1 MVVLFLYLICTNP
14 QTGKIMKK
22 VIFYLLFLAAFASAA
37 VVSPSQSTMAIL
49 LDASGLCGDTSN
61 SWSKL
66 NVQEFL
72 KNHAFYG
79 DANSIYCRSYDES
92 MTPSEAADSLFKGP
106 NSIFNEVAKQNV
118 ASNLSRFVIIAE
130 GAAGLA
136 VREYIQ
142 SKDYQGEID
151 NVIFFNTP
159 HEGTGF
165 ADQALL
171 NGSSALNKSKSV
183 SDYSDIIPLALAIY
197 LVGGS
202 EALETLMMSLL
213 KEAVLGM
220 VQDAGGIKGKFNDY
234 FKNKDESYKSL
245 LYLAQDLDL
254 NDKAY
259 DEVKSEAI
267 NKGLNLKEYVGST
280 QLLNSY
286 SKLNSFDHPAYNN
299 VFSYGLPTI
308 GNGRRTLA
316 DFADQSKNHVDK
328 EQLQK
333 FLTESVVSTLKGK
346 GKEVV
351 EGEIDRII
359 SQALDGDFAANVMQ
373 TANQIA
379 SKYNVAVGQISECI
393 RDVSALSRL
402 KFNKENLSKSVL
414 TVIRIANKYL
424 PEKYK
429 SELYSTFIDEYSE
442 KVSDLMNQADSIK
455 AELRKGMDV
464 VSNNLSNYAINF
476 FDEGTF
482 NVPAFSAIG
491 KNVQAF
497 KESSV
502 TRVGYSLNKFV
513 QENKT
518 KYSELNNYIEHVS
531 KVGELEKIR
540 QDIDEGLKYGC
551 EAAELVGAGEICRAG
566 QFIANVALI
575 AKVSVDIGKAME
587 MVHSLESAKYIAVEQ
602 SLKSKPKY
610 SSWTDREGRSH
621 DIEFSDMENM
631 LFGTPVVSLQTVR
644 VKDSAESII
653 PLVLYKKMGDI
664 KDYEGVSKD
673 PAAYAYSFPE
683 SEFTEISR
691 NHLTNSNSVM
701 VKDVHSEWK
710 DGRLLENARYAALDA
725 FTVRNF
731 IQEYRFIIDDF
742 QPDSLRLIKF
752 DFNAR
757 EQVAYERDGN
767 TWYIYRGKAN
777 HWDPVAVDTLSESPV
792 QKDGLF
798 VIQPKDVLNRGVT
811 NEKDSLLLSAVQ
823 EDGANSVS
831 IYVVNKA
838 GYANNQRITFKF
850 QAVDYILDE
859 GWPKSFERVSRMDT
873 VDFYSNDWG
882 YGASLGQYRLIVM
895 SSQDV
900 DTVKVS
906 VDSLHGNGARYRF
919 WADLSPIWKKH
930 PLKDTVYTLKWDL
943 GFKTKTLKEDGS
955 TGEQLRNYSPQV
967 TVLGD
972 VSAPKLAFD
981 TSYTPKVVSL
991 NNNGILAYVI
1001 NQDSADNR
1009 VLRGLRSYMVHKNIK
1024 DTLLYRANVGEPA
1037 YEIRWDKGPVTWS
1050 DSVDLYVQA
1059 YDLAN
1064 PDSVIKKALLGVT
1077 NDSAK
1082 SSWSLV
1088 LEDDSAS
1095 GDTTFKSGINGIS
1108 LHKKVLVDNDVP
1120 QMVKENITFRSA
1132 ADADLPVFSRQ
1143 KNGADLLLNAKDTLM
1158 VSFDVEENLL
1168 GRDTETISVE
1178 LVFKDSLGNG
1188 EVKFKRYLSD
1198 FVVRNSLKR
1207 FVFEELDVDRL
1218 DDGVYSLTVS
1228 LTDEA
1233 GNRSEKRIMEK
1244 LRVDRTSPQVHGV
1257 SLGDVAYKNVAE
1269 LKKGT
1274 AHLSQSIDDA
1284 RNRSSLA
1291 CYVKVDVNNNVG
1303 KWVGPVAETVSKD
1316 ALYSNYEFDIRG
1328 AASDTSKG
1336 FWYVYFGCYDEA
1348 GNFGKNMNFMGMG
1361 SRYPQITYPQS
1372 GSGSYV
1378 DQILIRGIAP
1388 NPDVQG
1394 NSNKGMFSI
1403 TWQKQGDSTWS
1414 EKGIDYLVFDR
1425 SLALTERD
1433 LAVWNT
1439 SGLNLDDRS
1448 YILKLSVKSCD
1459 SCEWV
1464 SNERTV
1470 AVDAFVAPDTANA
1483 PKIVITPP
1491 VGTHVAGQVKDVSI
1505 ELRNVPDTS
1514 KWFVSATIEAPSPK
1528 DSTVYVKTVGKVF
1541 DPMAISPFRTPAAPS
1556 DTGLSIWQEDDD
1568 STWHVRYV
1576 GNAKGSEIRNDSSKN
1591 DSAIL
1596 RMTPYLAIRFV
1607 DGRID
1612 WSTSAKADS
1621 SDLLGFM
1628 MDSIKVKNEF
1638 VDMDVPPY
1646 NMTKMWKVGTD
1657 SVHLKFKTTSP
1668 FTVDASLI
1676 EGVLYRDTLSPV
1688 VYIFPEKYKAH
1699 VAWDGL
1705 VNGASSRGRLV
1716 KMSVVA
1722 YEKGNEKNIISQDAE
1737 WYLEYEKTG
1746 IEFSSNNL
1754 NQYYINF
1761 LGTGLDSAEMK
1772 LGDYGFQFKLTGR
1785 SAYVTAKILDSAK
1798 TEVYTLLDSEFVFA
1812 TSTNQWKT
1820 LRWNGENNDHF
1831 YKEGSYNVHV
1841 LVENETGVIIDTL
1854 YPFEVSLGENI
1865 KEARIDSVG
1874 RIADLKMLEAS
1885 LDSNGKYRYVGKPD
1899 YILRTNV
1906 SATVLPKSAR
1916 TFDYEWD
1923 VYGTQKPTL
1932 YKKTRPSLGIRRH
1945 RDEFWA
1951 TVVTLV
1957 MSETRV
1963 YQISYSGW
1971 EHVCYQKGPEESRG
1985 YWYRMDVKK
1994 VPFRKN
2000 EKNVEISVDLDPER
2014 DVKSRVYGYL
2024 NNSNDPAPEIL
2035 HNLVAIKIL
2044 PASSYE
2050 MVKSILGYDATY
2062 FSNAVWD
2069 ASCSSSDDLP
2079 WDSVYNKRTY
2089 ISNIESKMFHWFNN
2103 WNGQPLYYEAV
2114 NDNFDITT
2122 NSAVLNNT
2130 FNSKSTKTICQADDL
2145 KDTVLAKN
2153 DSKFVCGAKMAKDEV
2168 DTSVITQFNPH
2179 AYMMNVKLKPFDKEK
2194 SFVIAD
2200 FDKKYCSEMDNSGTD
2215 IKVKF
2220 VLEIDSNYWDPP
2232 TDRWGTNNLANRYVR
2247 FDPLNQTLYGD
2258 EGYIRKL
2265 KNISNPPD
2273 SNFRNFYNGSTWTI
2287 DTTFNNGPTVFET
2300 QRLWMWPVAE
2310 NPLMFN
2316 DEIDTTRLN
2325 QDPNLYPEVKF
2336 YSSEY
2341 SWRFYCAKCD
2351 VAYKA
2356 EARSLLSGDL
2366 LAQFLSK
2373 DGLKGDKTIR
2383 KKISL
2388 PYDIYFSVAPVMTFD
2403 EARNAG
2409 IIISGDAVKYPL
2421 GDETSCSSDTTS
2433 GYRFYGCDKWVSR
2446 VHMERHDWDD
2456 SLWESTFTLANNK
2469 NVIRNPLT
2477 DPNVVNVSLT
2487 SVGVPHNETI
2497 LVDKHQSHIVKTTE
2511 WNEQENRWSI
2521 ELNKTDSDVDKLGGI
2536 SIDKYE
2542 LNYDKTSGWKI
2553 DTNNSKIGEGKYK
2566 LYHVGRQTEP
2576 SIIDFYRSRDTV
2588 FTSEKS
2594 LNNRLAADVI
2604 PLVSVVA
2611 QSSNPADTI
2620 LSSKWAKNPSADVL
2634 GVFKRNIKGDTVLH
2648 PYLNANYDSA
2658 SSKFTVTRNS
2668 LDIYASREDEIVT
2681 LQGSVPYDIN
2691 NWSISYIQ
2699 NGMRFK
2705 VADGTQAPIEA
2716 TMNVSQLQGNTSFF
2730 LTYNVLGDITNYRQL
2745 DVHIGEHVKANETSD
2760 VYSMYGNVNIHFEKN
2775 AWEKDEDVTVRTMDP
2790 KECYDCDLFRNMVP
2804 VGPVLEV
2811 QPSHKFPEG
2820 KEPIVTVDLSMATLK
2835 KDNIDYRNVKIYKLD
2850 PEIPKLIPLEMDGGI
2865 TLLDSALN
2873 VCKLADS
2880 SSCAIVRVNAKT
2892 PTFSEFVV
2900 LDSLKAD
2907 SIVVADSIPEEMEQF
2922 SCGQMDALWMDTL
2935 WMGSVNGWLE
2945 FPYLCDGK
2953 SNYLL
2958 QLSVAGNVSAEHRG
2972 ASTRPMIVWSAQNTD
2987 FNVLDS
2993 MYQSSIVFYG
3003 VDGNTEQKLGPVV
3016 RLDSVA
3022 PVIESVETSV
3032 SENEDGSRIVHVETE
3047 IEEIGSGISMTTMEL
3062 FLGGNLLQ
3070 SVTIPEDHA
3079 PVYDFVVD
3087 KKALYGCVGCM
3098 ATIKVIVK
3106 DKGHN
3111 SDEVVRQTEKLYP
3124 YPSSLV
3130 LWYPFDEGS
3139 GKFGYEVMAK
3149 DNAQRMHMDLTSVE
3163 NPWNGRYG
3171 VHLFKAADSA
3181 SSRQYKLAKLDSLRP
3196 FTFEFN
3202 YSAGN
3207 TQHANWAILS
3217 FVGKNEWTFGVGTYN
3232 RYFLKVG
3239 TELYY
3244 FNTKRD
3250 ANIPTHL
3257 VVVVNGKN
3265 VNLYKNGEY
3274 VETVR
3279 LGSELL
3285 YGGSGRLSIGAR
3297 GELRSAVGNISNL
3310 RFYSS
3315 ALTATQIQ
3323 GIYNGILSDETIN
3336 IEAVRAVALADR
3348 NGLIVDQSCSAPGK
3362 AYLRQKSVDNS
3373 GVMIWHADLKS
3384 DNYSLYILHRN
3395 YVSEDSK
3402 VEIFVNGNSAGTYK
3416 LTSTGL
3422 WKSEKVAGVT
3432 LNLKTGVNEIGI
3444 RPLGNLGI
3452 AALALASTS
3461 ANIDGNQIGYNEQ
3474 SWTNPEPK
3482 AKVFMKYEA
3491 MDDKKW
3497 AQVRFDMRNQTD
3509 QALENA
3515 KIRYYYKG
3523 EGENVNA
3530 VSFYPN
3536 APMSVVNDAGS
3547 VFYAEFALPE
3557 AIAAYG
3563 TVYSGQ
3569 GPLIGLHRLTSPNDY
3584 FPYWDKTDDPSY
3596 LKQAETEY
3604 VEATGVALL
3613 DGEGNLLNEFA
3624 CYDEDGPMQKAKI
3637 KVRVMAK
3644 DNSYGSSSVSD
3655 IAAYVENIGNAPVNG
3670 FEMRYY
3676 FRDTAKTDLD
3686 INWSA
3691 FATNSNVNAG
3701 GDLYYISFMY
3711 DVILNSGDKSDYGS
3725 GVQFALHHPNRTND
3739 FNAADDPSHHN
3750 LNNSGMVEAD
3760 SIVVLDRRGNLLWGG
3775 VPQPKFSAEYVTKET
3790 YADLVRRDGDVI
3802 YVDIE
3807 ENGYYTLET
3816 VNAIGIPL
3824 KTLYKGTWNVGEHSV
3839 TIDLNSQQPSS
3850 FIVLRKGTEILSWSL
3865 LN

>member
-1 MVVLFLYLICTNP
+1 MVVLFLYLICTNL

-37 VVSPSQSTMAIL
+37 VVSPSKSTMAIL
-49 LDASGLCGDTSN
+49 LDASGLCDDTSN

-66 NVQEFL
+66 NVLEFL
-72 KNHAFYG
+72 KSHAFYG
-79 DANSIYCRSYDES
+79 DTNSIYCRSYKGS
-92 MTPSEAADSLFKGP
+92 MTPSEAADSLFKGS

-118 ASNLSRFVIIAE
+118 ASNPTRFVIIAE

-183 SDYSDIIPLALAIY
+183 SDYSDIIPLALAVY

-220 VQDAGGIKGKFNDY
+220 AQNAGDIKGKFNDY

-351 EGEIDRII
+351 EDEINGII

-393 RDVSALSRL
+393 RDVSTLSKL

-442 KVSDLMNQADSIK
+442 KVSELMNQAESIK
-455 AELRKGMDV
+455 AELKKGMDV

-482 NVPAFSAIG
+482 NVPALSAIG

-518 KYSELNNYIEHVS
+518 KYSDLNNYIERVS
-531 KVGELEKIR
+531 KIGELEKTR

-602 SLKSKPKY
+602 SLKPKQKY

-631 LFGTPVVSLQTVR
+631 LFGTPIVSLQTVR

-664 KDYEGVSKD
+664 KGYEGVSKD

-767 TWYIYRGKAN
+767 IWYIYRGKAN

-882 YGASLGQYRLIVM
+882 YGASLGQYRLIVTN
-895 SSQDV
+895 SQDV

-972 VSAPKLAFD
+972 VSAPRLAFD
-981 TSYTPKVVSL
+981 SSYAPKAVSL

-1001 NQDSADNR
+1001 NQDSADSR
-1009 VLRGLRSYMVHKNIK
+1009 VLRGLRSYIVRKNTKDMIMLLHKA
-1024 DTLLYRANVGEPA
+1024 YVGEPS
-1037 YEIRWDKGPVTWS
+1037 YEIRWDREPASWS
-1050 DSVDLYVQA
+1050 DTVDLYVQA
-1059 YDLAN
+1059 FDLAN
-1064 PDSVIKKALLGVT
+1064 PDSVMKKALLSVSKDAA
-1077 NDSAK
+1077 DSL
-1082 SSWSLV
+1082 WSLV
-1088 LEDDSAS
+1088 MENDIK
-1095 GDTTFKSGINGIS
+1095 FKSGINGIP
-1108 LHKKVLVDNDVP
+1108 LHKKVLVDNDAP
-1120 QMVKENITFRSA
+1120 QMVKESVTFRCSTDTA
-1132 ADADLPVFSRQ
+1132 LPVFSRR
-1143 KNGADLLLNAKDTLM
+1143 KNGSDLLLNAMDTLM
-1158 VSFDVEENLL
+1158 VSFDIEENLL
-1168 GRDTETISVE
+1168 GRDSEVVAVE
-1178 LVFKDSLGNG
+1178 LVFTDSLGNG
-1188 EVKFKRYLSD
+1188 EVKSKRYLSN
-1198 FVVRNSLKR
+1198 FVVSNSLKR
-1207 FVFEELDVDRL
+1207 FVFEEPDINRL
-1218 DDGVYSLTVS
+1218 EDGVYSLTVS

-1233 GNRSEKRIMEK
+1233 GNKSDKRIMEK

-1316 ALYSNYEFDIRG
+1316 TLYSNYEFDIRG

-1541 DPMAISPFRTPAAPS
+1541 DPMAISPFRTPATPS

-1576 GNAKGSEIRNDSSKN
+1576 GNARGPEIRGDSSEIDST
-1591 DSAIL
+1591 IL

-1621 SDLLGFM
+1621 SDSLGFM

-1716 KMSVVA
+1716 KMNVIA
-1722 YEKGNEKNIISQDAE
+1722 YERGNEKNIISQDAE

-1820 LRWNGENNDHF
+1820 LRWNGIKDDGLVQT
-1831 YKEGSYNVHV
+1831 GSYNIHL
-1841 LVENETGVIIDTL
+1841 LVECDTGVVIDTL
-1854 YPFEVSLGENI
+1854 YPFVMSLGSNI
-1865 KEARIDSVG
+1865 AEARTDSVG

-1899 YILRTNV
+1899 YILRTSV
-1906 SATVLPKSAR
+1906 SATVLPKNER
-1916 TFDYEWD
+1916 TFNYEWD
-1923 VYGTQKPTL
+1923 VYGLQKPAL

-1957 MSETRV
+1957 MSETRD
-1963 YQISYSGW
+1963 YQISYKGMKK
-1971 EHVCYQKGPEESRG
+1971 VCYQRGAEESRG

-1994 VPFRKN
+1994 VRFRED
-2000 EKNVEISVDLDPER
+2000 EKNVEIPVEFDPER
-2014 DVKSRVYGYL
+2014 EKQSRVYGYL
-2024 NNSNDPAPEIL
+2024 DNRNDPSPVML
-2035 HNLVAIKIL
+2035 HNLAAIKIL

-2050 MVKSILGYDATY
+2050 AVIARMPGGDTTI
-2062 FSNAVWD
+2062 FRNAVWETPY
-2069 ASCSSSDDLP
+2069 SSSDDFP
-2079 WDSVYNKRTY
+2079 WDVIYFKSLYEGSEN
-2089 ISNIESKMFHWFNN
+2089 SPLLNWFGN
-2103 WNGQPLYYEAV
+2103 WGGQALYYEALDTAV
-2114 NDNFDITT
+2114 NVVGNSDSLINRFNKYMSTETT
-2122 NSAVLNNT
+2122 CNAEGLYS
-2130 FNSKSTKTICQADDL
+2130 
-2145 KDTVLAKN
+2145 TVLTE
-2153 DSKFVCGAKMAKDEV
+2153 DDEKFVCGAKMAKDEV
-2168 DTSVITQFNPH
+2168 DTGTVMRFNPH
-2179 AYMMNVKLKPFDKEK
+2179 AYMMKVKLKPFNGE
-2194 SFVIAD
+2194 SRFVMPD
-2200 FDKKYCSEMDNSGTD
+2200 FHKKDCDEMDDSGTD

-2220 VLEIDSNYWDPP
+2220 VLEIDSNYWNP
-2232 TDRWGTNNLANRYVR
+2232 DRWGTNNLANRYVR
-2247 FDPLNQTLYGD
+2247 FDPLNKTLYGD

-2265 KNISNPPD
+2265 KNISNPPE
-2273 SNFRNFYNGSTWTI
+2273 SNFVNFYNGSTWTI
-2287 DTTFNNGPTVFET
+2287 DTTFNNGPTVFEA
-2300 QRLWMWPVAE
+2300 QRLWVWPVDE

-2316 DEIDTTRLN
+2316 DEIDSTKRYKD
-2325 QDPNLYPEVKF
+2325 QILYPEAKF
-2336 YSSEY
+2336 YPSEF
-2341 SWRFYCAKCD
+2341 SWRFYCAACD

-2356 EARSLLSGDL
+2356 EARSFFNDSL
-2366 LAQFLSK
+2366 LAQFSSK
-2373 DGLKGDKTIR
+2373 DGLKGDKI
-2383 KKISL
+2383 IGNIQL
-2388 PYDIYFSVAPVMTFD
+2388 PYDIYFDVAPMMNW
-2403 EARNAG
+2403 ENARNANLVR
-2409 IIISGDAVKYPL
+2409 SLDDYVDYPL
-2421 GDETSCSSDTTS
+2421 NNLEKCPNEKNYS
-2433 GYRFYGCDKWVSR
+2433 GYYFYGCDKWVSR
-2446 VHMERHDWDD
+2446 VHMERHDWNESQWD
-2456 SLWESTFTLANNK
+2456 STFILPNGY
-2469 NVIRNPLT
+2469 IRNPLT
-2477 DPNVVNVSLT
+2477 DINAINDSLT
-2487 SVGVPHNETI
+2487 SVGVPQNAMVS
-2497 LVDKHQSHIVKTTE
+2497 VDDSQSYIVDTAD
-2511 WNEQENRWSI
+2511 WNDKENRWSI

-2542 LNYDKTSGWKI
+2542 LNYDKASGWEI
-2553 DTNNSKIGEGKYK
+2553 DTDNSNIANGEYK
-2566 LYHVGRQTEP
+2566 LYHMGRQTVP

-2594 LNNRLAADVI
+2594 LNNRLANDVI
-2604 PLVSVVA
+2604 PLESVVA
-2611 QSSNPADTI
+2611 QSSDPADTI
-2620 LSSKWAKNPSADVL
+2620 LSSKWAKNPSAEVV
-2634 GVFKRNIKGDTVLH
+2634 GVFKRNMLGDTILSSH
-2648 PYLNANYDSA
+2648 PYLNASYNSA
-2658 SSKFTVTRNS
+2658 SSKYTVTRNS
-2668 LDIYASREDEIVT
+2668 KDIYASREDEIVT

-2820 KEPIVTVDLSMATLK
+2820 KEPLVTVDISVQTLV
-2835 KDNIDYRNVKIYKLD
+2835 DDGIDYSNLKIYKLD
-2850 PEIPKLIPLEMDGGI
+2850 PRKPEIVPLEVVNNV
-2865 TLLDSALN
+2865 TLLDSSLS
-2873 VCKLADS
+2873 VCKADDWHY
-2880 SSCAIVRVNAKT
+2880 CAFARVNAKT
-2892 PTFSEFVV
+2892 PTFSEFVI

-2907 SIVVADSIPEEMEQF
+2907 SIMVADSIPEKIEQF
-2922 SCGQMDALWMDTL
+2922 SCSQMDTLWMDTL
-2935 WMGSVNGWLE
+2935 WMGSANGWLE

-3003 VDGNTEQKLGPVV
+3003 VDGNTEQKLGPMV

-3022 PVIESVETSV
+3022 PVIENLETSV
-3032 SENEDGSRIVHVETE
+3032 SENEDGSRVVHVETE
-3047 IEEIGSGISMTTMEL
+3047 IEESGSGVSKTTMEL
-3062 FLGGNLLQ
+3062 FLGGNLLH
-3070 SVTIPEDHA
+3070 SVTIPENQA
-3079 PVYDFVVD
+3079 PVYDFMVD
-3087 KKALYGCVGCM
+3087 KQSLYSCVGCM
-3098 ATIKVIVK
+3098 ATIKVIVE

-3111 SDEVVRQTEKLYP
+3111 SDEVVKQTEKLYP
-3124 YPSSLV
+3124 YPLSLV
-3130 LWYPFDEGS
+3130 LWYPFAEGS
-3139 GKFGYEVMAK
+3139 GKIGYELMTK
-3149 DNAQRMHMDLTSVE
+3149 DKPQRLHMDLTSVD

-3239 TELYY
+3239 DELYY

-3257 VVVVNGKN
+3257 AVVVNGKN
-3265 VNLYKNGEY
+3265 VSLYKNGEY

-3336 IEAVRAVALADR
+3336 IGAVRAVALADR

-3362 AYLRQKSVDNS
+3362 AYLRQKSADNS
-3373 GVMIWHADLKS
+3373 GVMTWHADLKS

-3402 VEIFVNGNSAGTYK
+3402 VEIFVNGNSTGTYK

-3569 GPLIGLHRLTSPNDY
+3569 GPLIGLHRLTAPNNY

-3596 LKQAETEY
+3596 LNGAEAGY

-3637 KVRVMAK
+3637 KVRAMAK
-3644 DNSYGSSSVSD
+3644 DNNYGSSSASD
-3655 IAAYVENIGNAPVNG
+3655 LAVYVENVGSAPVDG

-3676 FRDTAKTDLD
+3676 FRDTAETEVDV
-3686 INWSA
+3686 NWSA
-3691 FATNSNVNAG
+3691 FATSSKINAG

-3760 SIVVLDRRGNLLWGG
+3760 SIVVLDRRGNLLWGYA
-3775 VPQPKFSAEYVTKET
+3775 PQPKFSENYVTKES
-3790 YADLVRRDGDVI
+3790 YAELVHREGDVI
-3802 YVDIE
+3802 FVNIE

-3824 KTLYKGTWNVGEHSV
+3824 KTLYKGTWDVGEHSV
-3839 TIDLNSQQPSS
+3839 TIDLNSLQPSS
-3850 FIVLRKGTEILSWSL
+3850 FIVLRRGTEILSWNL